1 MTDQQLMCGCMKQA
15 CLLDF
20 RLHFFRRV
28 DIRAPP
34 ISTTRHTLQTVPGRL
49 MVPKS
54 EDTKPEQDITTTA
67 AAAAATPRSATA
79 AAAAAAAAIAIATA
93 AAAAA
98 HTASADGAGAGQGG
112 PAAASGSHNTAQ
124 WQQAGKDQQAER
136 RHKRKA
142 AEPQR
147 AFSPCIVGFA
157 TQQARQLVTLQQGGA
172 AVQHAAQRQGAQPV
186 QQQPSPTHVPAQQ
199 LPEQQSVPPP
209 PPQQPW
215 QAALLHQQQ
224 LYQAQS
230 LFHAQGPPPPHLPLQ
245 QHAAPPA
252 GIDEPDIDDDF
263 WQLVRLVR

>member
-1 MTDQQLMCGCMKQA
+1 MHEAGMPA
-15 CLLDF
+15 
-20 RLHFFRRV
+20 RLPSPFFRRV

-54 EDTKPEQDITTTA
+54 EDSKPEQDITTTA

-124 WQQAGKDQQAER
+124 WQQAGEDQQAER

-147 AFSPCIVGFA
+147 SFSPCIVGFA
-157 TQQARQLVTLQQGGA
+157 TQQARQG
-172 AVQHAAQRQGAQPV
+172 AAQRQGVQPV
-186 QQQPSPTHVPAQQ
+186 QQQPTPAHMLAQQ
-199 LPEQQSVPPP
+199 LPQQQPVLPLLPQ
-209 PPQQPW
+209 PQQPW

-245 QHAAPPA
+245 QPAAPPA
-252 GIDEPDIDDDF
+252 GIDESDIDDDF
-263 WQLVRLVR
+263 WQLVRMVR